1 MKVTQN
7 FTNWEWKKKFTPL
20 RVDPDPETLTSG
32 WAENLDF
39 WIWID
44 SQGCEKKFHSQ
55 LVKFLVTFISEDVTY
70 QQYLNVFIK
79 GFER

>member
-44 SQGCEKKFHSQ
+44 SQGCEKKISFPISKILSHFH
-55 LVKFLVTFISEDVTY
+55 FISC
-70 QQYLNVFIK
+70 YLLSIFK
-79 GFER
+79 GVYYMI